1 MLLGAQEDGGGISDG
16 SDNAVQTL
24 RRGEKMLLFSRFRAE
39 MFWVTEGSE
48 TCD

>member
-24 RRGEKMLLFSRFRAE
+24 RWGEKVAAFFRAE
-39 MFWVTEGSE
+39 MFWVTEGNE

>member
-16 SDNAVQTL
+16 SDNAVQSL
-24 RRGEKMLLFSRFRAE
+24 RWGEKLLLSSRFRAE
-39 MFWVTEGSE
+39 VFWMTEGNE